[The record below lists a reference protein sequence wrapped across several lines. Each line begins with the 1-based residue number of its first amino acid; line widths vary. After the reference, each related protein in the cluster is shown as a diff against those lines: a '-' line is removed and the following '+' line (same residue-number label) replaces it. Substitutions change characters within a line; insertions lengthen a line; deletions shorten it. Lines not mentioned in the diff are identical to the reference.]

1 MIRHLTATG
10 AALLL
15 LAAPAV
21 LGQAVPPKPPAATLA
36 ANPPAA
42 TLAAN
47 PRGVYATIDLRAAQE
62 MITRLSATTGR
73 RAAIREVL
81 KDPSAHMPPVL
92 YALANALAVDDPDGA
107 VFWYHVG
114 RVRAVYDGLRC
125 RDVTARSE
133 VTVLGQTLLSLDL
146 RKILGYERDLIV
158 ASAKK
163 AIEWDSKNPRNYDQ
177 RWIALYGKVAAAS
190 PGTDPAEIL
199 LPESEWPAILQKVHE
214 THLKSVQDFAEKKGR

>member
-1 MIRHLTATG
+1 MKSHPVVR
-10 AALLL
+10 AAL
-15 LAAPAV
+15 AACAALCACAVQPAFAQDSAPV
-21 LGQAVPPKPPAATLA
+21 ATLA
-36 ANPPAA
+36 EK
-42 TLAAN
+42 
-47 PRGVYATIDLRAAQE
+47 PRGVYATIDLAPAQDLIRRLAAP
-62 MITRLSATTGR
+62 TGGVR
-73 RAAIREVL
+73 RPAIREVM

-114 RVRAVYDGLRC
+114 RMRAVYDGFRC
-125 RDVTARSE
+125 KDVTARSG
-133 VTVLGQTLLSLDL
+133 VTTLGHDLLSLDL

-163 AIEWDSKNPRNYDQ
+163 AIEWDTKNPRNYDQ

-190 PGTDPAEIL
+190 PGTDSAEIL
-199 LPESEWPAILQKVHE
+199 VPESEWPALLQKVHE

>member
-36 ANPPAA
+36 ANP
-42 TLAAN
+42 
-47 PRGVYATIDLRAAQE
+47 RGVYATIDLRAAQE
-62 MITRLSATTGR
+62 MVSRLSATTGR

-114 RVRAVYDGLRC
+114 RMRAVYDGFRC
-125 RDVTARSE
+125 KDVTARSG
-133 VTVLGQTLLSLDL
+133 VTTLGHDLLSLDL

-163 AIEWDSKNPRNYDQ
+163 AIEWDTKNPRNYDQ
-177 RWIALYGKVAAAS
+177 RWIALFGKVAVAS

-199 LPESEWPAILQKVHE
+199 LPESEWPALLQKVHE

>member
-1 MIRHLTATG
+1 MIRHLIAAG

-15 LAAPAV
+15 FASPAV
-21 LGQAVPPKPPAATLA
+21 LGQAAPSK
-36 ANPPAA
+36 PPAA

-62 MITRLSATTGR
+62 MVSRLSATTGR

-114 RVRAVYDGLRC
+114 RMRAVYDGFRC
-125 RDVTARSE
+125 KDVTARSG
-133 VTVLGQTLLSLDL
+133 VTTLGHDLLSLDL

-163 AIEWDSKNPRNYDQ
+163 AIEWDTKNPRNYDQ

-190 PGTDPAEIL
+190 PGTDPADIL
-199 LPESEWPAILQKVHE
+199 VPESEWPALLQKVHE